1 MNLTS
6 IILVKKSHTQ
16 KVLDGLLHKIQ
27 NQVKIIHCV
36 DVKIVIIYEV
46 KAWLIYWAG
55 HKVSL

>member
-6 IILVKKSHTQ
+6 IILLKKSHTQ

-27 NQVKIIHCV
+27 NQVKIIHSV

-46 KAWLIYWAG
+46 KAWAIYWAG
-55 HKVSL
+55 RKVSL